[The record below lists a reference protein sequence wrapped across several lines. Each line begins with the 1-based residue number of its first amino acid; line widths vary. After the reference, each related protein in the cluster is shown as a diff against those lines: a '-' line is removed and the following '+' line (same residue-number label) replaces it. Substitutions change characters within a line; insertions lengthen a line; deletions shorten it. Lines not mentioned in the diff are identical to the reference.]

1 MNDTLI
7 RWLQMLSFIPRQPR
21 KVDTERIKEFL
32 EERQY
37 KITLR
42 SVQRDLNKLSLVFPL
57 VGDNARPQGWY
68 WQADAM
74 QFTLP
79 GLDPQAALTL
89 HMVEQHIKP
98 LLPATT
104 LTHLQPWFKAAE
116 GVLASHGKGL
126 SKWPDKVRV
135 LPKGFPRIAPTI
147 IESVQ
152 VAVTEAVLSERQLE
166 ITYLA
171 NGATEPWTHTV
182 HPLALVVRDQMTYLL
197 CVFAGHTDVR
207 QLVLHRARKA
217 KVLEAAAIRP
227 SNFDLDA
234 IIAAGEFGMPQT
246 PAMLKLEAIFAPHIA
261 IHLEEA
267 PVSSDQQL
275 VEIDGKVRLRATVA
289 DTLEMRLW
297 LRSYGNEV
305 VVIKPVRL
313 RREFREISEDLA
325 RQYADDGER
334 HPRG

>member
-1 MNDTLI
+1 MTTMNDTLL
-7 RWLQMLSFIPRQPR
+7 RWLLMLNYIPRQPR
-21 KVDTERIKEFL
+21 KVDTERIKQFL

-42 SVQRDLNKLSLVFPL
+42 SIQRDLNKLSLVFPL
-57 VGDNARPQGWY
+57 IGDNARPQGWC
-68 WQADAM
+68 WQADAT

-104 LTHLQPWFKAAE
+104 LTYLQPWFKAAE
-116 GVLASHGKGL
+116 GVLAGHGNGL

-152 VAVTEAVLSERQLE
+152 IAVTDAVLSERQLE

-171 NGATEPWTHTV
+171 NGSVEPWTRTV
-182 HPLALVVRDQMTYLL
+182 HPMALVVRDQLTYLL
-197 CVFAGHTDVR
+197 CVFADHTDVR
-207 QLVLHRARKA
+207 QLVLHRAQEAR
-217 KVLEAAAIRP
+217 VLDAAAIRP
-227 SNFDLDA
+227 PDFDLDA
-234 IIAAGEFGMPQT
+234 IIVKGEFGMPQT
-246 PAMLKLEAIFAPHIA
+246 TGKLKLEAHFAPHIA

-275 VEIDGKVRLRATVA
+275 DELDGKVRLRATVA

-305 VVIKPVRL
+305 VIVKPVRL
-313 RREFREISEDLA
+313 RREFREIAEDLA

-334 HPRG
+334 